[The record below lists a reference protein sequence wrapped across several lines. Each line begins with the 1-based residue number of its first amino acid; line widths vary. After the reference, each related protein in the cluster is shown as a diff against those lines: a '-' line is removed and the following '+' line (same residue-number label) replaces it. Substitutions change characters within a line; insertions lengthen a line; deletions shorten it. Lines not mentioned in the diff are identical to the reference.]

1 MTNLIGIRRLADN
14 LDCHINTI
22 RNRVRAGTIRQP
34 FTVPG
39 SDRWVWIEA
48 EIDARLGAPSLAIGP
63 ARQQHVLLGHA
74 AGGFVRAQRDAGRS

>member
-1 MTNLIGIRRLADN
+1 MTNLIGIRRLADK
-14 LDCHINTI
+14 LDCHVNTI

-48 EIDARLGAPSLAIGP
+48 EIDRDIKAAARD
-63 ARQQHVLLGHA
+63 RQIIAERDDDAKAEISA
-74 AGGFVRAQRDAGRS
+74 A